1 MLATEIARDDGVM
14 ACEMRL
20 AVLAAEDLVRVEV
33 GVVDEAHAR
42 RRERERVRRC
52 VFDRAGRGLPQGMC
66 FRSAWGVDAGVA
78 RWCGDRP
85 RPREV
90 RAGFWMAEIYVS
102 ALSLPSV
109 RDSVLEPFFF
119 FLLALLYR
127 V

>member
-1 MLATEIARDDGVM
+1 M

-20 AVLAAEDLVRVEV
+20 AVLAAEDFVRVEV

-42 RRERERVRRC
+42 RRERERERVRRC
-52 VFDRAGRGLPQGMC
+52 VFDRAGRGYRKVCVFVRLGK
-66 FRSAWGVDAGVA
+66 VDAGVA

-109 RDSVLEPFFF
+109 RDSVLEPFFSF
-119 FLLALLYR
+119 FWLFCT
-127 V
+127 VFEVG

>member
-1 MLATEIARDDGVM
+1 MLAGE
-14 ACEMRL
+14 
-20 AVLAAEDLVRVEV
+20 
-33 GVVDEAHAR
+33 
-42 RRERERVRRC
+42 RERECAGVFSTGPAAGYRKVC
-52 VFDRAGRGLPQGMC
+52 VFVRLGE
-66 FRSAWGVDAGVA
+66 VDAGVA

-119 FLLALLYR
+119 SFFWLFCTVFEVR
-127 V
+127 